1 VANGSRAIRNFY
13 QRRGSKKNR
22 EQVKL
27 EKYVFLKIVKKVKK
41 SKGILRG
48 ARLFQALWRL
58 AEGFFYWNYFKKKN
72 AF

>member
-1 VANGSRAIRNFY
+1 M
-13 QRRGSKKNR
+13 
-22 EQVKL
+22 KL